1 LFSLLSVISVICLC
15 ILTVYCSDFL
25 NWVYWAR
32 GNFSGEPGHI
42 HIGVLCVSAVGCRA
56 GTSIFGC
63 FADLGGEPVRV
74 FCLLGLVLACVCL
87 I

>member
-1 LFSLLSVISVICLC
+1 MC

-63 FADLGGEPVRV
+63 
-74 FCLLGLVLACVCL
+74 CVCL
-87 I
+87 CDLTGGGGGGAVRFF